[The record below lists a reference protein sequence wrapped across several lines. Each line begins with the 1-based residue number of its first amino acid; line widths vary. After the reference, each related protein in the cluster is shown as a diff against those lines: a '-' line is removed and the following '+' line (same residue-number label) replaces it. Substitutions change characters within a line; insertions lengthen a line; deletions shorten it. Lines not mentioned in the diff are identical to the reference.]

1 MGADEELIDQITM
14 SRLCGIRPKTAET
27 WRVRGFGP
35 RYVKVGALV
44 RYRNADV
51 RAWMESRTVG
61 STSEPLPRSAER

>member
-1 MGADEELIDQITM
+1 MGTDEELIDQVAM
-14 SRLCGIRPKTAET
+14 SRLCGIKTKTAET

-44 RYRNADV
+44 RYRKSDV

-61 STSEPLPRSAER
+61 STSEPLPRGAA